1 MQAEKQELTILFCDL
16 LGSTELTERLSL
28 DDFIEVMQAY
38 HRCLYQCITSQYG
51 YVAQHLGD
59 GIMAYFGYPVNFESA
74 PEKAIRA
81 GFSLI
86 ESIKTLVETDLKRFT
101 LDLKIRVSIHS
112 GSVIM
117 ADLGIGNRKERLALG
132 GPPNIA
138 ARLQVLAPINSV
150 VVSEA
155 TYHLTKDRFHFTELG
170 SFSIKGM
177 SEKVNCFQPLNEV
190 NLET

>member
-59 GIMAYFGYPVNFESA
+59 GIMAYFGYPVNFDAA
-74 PEKAIRA
+74 PVKAIRA

-86 ESIKTLVETDLKRFT
+86 DAVEALVKEDLERFAV
-101 LDLKIRVSIHS
+101 DLKIRVSIHS
-112 GSVIM
+112 GSVVM

-132 GPPNIA
+132 GPPNVA

-155 TYHLTKDRFHFTELG
+155 TYALTKNQFQFDELG

-177 SEKVNCFQPLNEV
+177 AEKVNCFQPLR
-190 NLET
+190 ETR